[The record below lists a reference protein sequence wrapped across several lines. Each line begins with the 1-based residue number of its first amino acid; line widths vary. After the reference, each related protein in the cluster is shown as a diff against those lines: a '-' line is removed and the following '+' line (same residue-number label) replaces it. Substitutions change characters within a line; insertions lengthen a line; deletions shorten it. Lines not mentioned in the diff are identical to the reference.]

1 MFRENISKEALADLP
16 LSVFEGEIVVVDDDS
31 KVFEAVEYLSAC
43 TVIGFD
49 TETKPSFKRGQ
60 VNPVAL
66 LQLSSADRAYL
77 FRLQKI
83 GLPQELIYL
92 LSDPNIQKVG
102 VAIHDDIKALQRLEY
117 FQPKGFVELQDEVK
131 DFGIQDFSLKKI
143 AGIVLGVRISKSQR
157 LTNWEAELSPA
168 QQTYAATD
176 AWIAHEI
183 YQSLV
188 AAQS

>member
-1 MFRENISKEALADLP
+1 MFRENISKEALAHLP
-16 LSVFEGEIVVVDDDS
+16 LRVFEGEILVVDDDS

-102 VAIHDDIKALQRLEY
+102 VAIHDDIKTLQRLEY

-131 DFGIQDFSLKKI
+131 DFGIQD
-143 AGIVLGVRISKSQR
+143 
-157 LTNWEAELSPA
+157 
-168 QQTYAATD
+168 
-176 AWIAHEI
+176 
-183 YQSLV
+183 
-188 AAQS
+188 